1 MKIEFIRGILRINE
15 EKQIPQILQVNSE
28 EYNFLPT
35 ERKKFDN
42 LRGSIELYN
51 TADSMIFLEFEY
63 TYLEKNEMNVVFENI
78 GPSEHDFEFIKNKSY
93 TGEELK
99 TMSKN
104 QKDLY
109 PQIFYGTGL
118 DMMKSKEELDYKYP
132 SGTLKIKKS
141 IISIYYTSF
150 RDILLGI
157 LFISE
162 VIKLNR
168 IDITVEELNE
178 IREKNRLMVDDHLKK
193 RRNNL

>member
-1 MKIEFIRGILRINE
+1 M
-15 EKQIPQILQVNSE
+15 
-28 EYNFLPT
+28 
-35 ERKKFDN
+35 
-42 LRGSIELYN
+42 GSIELYN

-63 TYLEKNEMNVVFENI
+63 TYLEKNEMNIIFENI
-78 GPSEHDFEFIKNKSY
+78 GPSEYDFEFIKSKSY

-104 QKDLY
+104 QKNLY
-109 PQIFYGTGL
+109 PQMFYGTGL
-118 DMMKSKEELDYKYP
+118 DIMESRNGLDYRYP
-132 SGTLKIKKS
+132 SGTLKIKNS

-150 RDILLGI
+150 ADILLGI